1 MSRRVGA
8 FIAMPTAKDSLFADL
23 VFTTFLLAGS
33 AMVLV
38 LALWLAQCLRVGA
51 WTPVNTS
58 AGVYRVGPTRSSR
71 RGARVL
77 LGTIGLLACTVWML
91 GVMPGTVPM
100 PPPTAV
106 ALFAGTVLSLLTM
119 ASALTDAPTVTLDR
133 ETAQQAEAPQQPAR
147 KAA

>member
-1 MSRRVGA
+1 
-8 FIAMPTAKDSLFADL
+8 MPLAKDSLFADL

-33 AMVLV
+33 AMVVV
-38 LALWLAQCLRVGA
+38 LALWLAQCLRMGA
-51 WTPVNTS
+51 WTPVNTP

-77 LGTIGLLACTVWML
+77 LGTIGLLCCAVWML

-100 PPPTAV
+100 PAPTAV
-106 ALFAGTVLSLLTM
+106 ALFSGTILSLLTM
-119 ASALTDAPTVTLDR
+119 ASALTDAPTVTLI
-133 ETAQQAEAPQQPAR
+133 EESANPAQAPQEPVR